1 MQKGDSNITAA
12 RPDNLDD
19 ALDHLERDGLVAFPT
34 ETVWGL
40 AARAQSSAAVANL
53 MSFKG
58 RAAGQPVSVLID
70 DAERLAKLG
79 VAEGPVLR
87 ALTSAFWPGPLTIV
101 AGAPV
106 PDPFAPGICGP
117 DGGVGFRCSDHP
129 LAALLVGEAFRRG
142 LGPLTATSFNRS
154 GKTAVENFPAA
165 LLLAS
170 ESDAPAVIV
179 LVPGA
184 LDASRLPPSTVLDI
198 RGEAPKVLRQGAVEP
213 ATLRSVLDRF

>member
-1 MQKGDSNITAA
+1 MNNDASNSTAA
-12 RPDNLDD
+12 RPENLDD

-40 AARAQSSAAVANL
+40 AARAQSVAAVANL

-58 RAAGQPVSVLID
+58 RAADQPVSVLID
-70 DAERLAKLG
+70 DSERLMKLG
-79 VAEGPVLR
+79 VPESPVLR
-87 ALTSAFWPGPLTIV
+87 ALTTAFWPGPLTIV
-101 AGAPV
+101 AAAPI

-154 GKTAVENFPAA
+154 GETAVENFSAA
-165 LLLAS
+165 VLLAS
-170 ESDAPAVIV
+170 ENDAPVVIT
-179 LVPGA
+179 LVSGA

-198 RGEAPKVLRQGAVEP
+198 RGKTPKVLRDGAVEQ
-213 ATLRSVLDRF
+213 AALRSVLDRF